1 MLGAGKRCGA
11 LEGAA
16 VMTGL
21 FVLLL
26 AVAGV
31 FLTVVLMKMADDK
44 ANTKRRIKKP
54 KEIV

>member
-1 MLGAGKRCGA
+1 
-11 LEGAA
+11 
-16 VMTGL
+16 MTGL